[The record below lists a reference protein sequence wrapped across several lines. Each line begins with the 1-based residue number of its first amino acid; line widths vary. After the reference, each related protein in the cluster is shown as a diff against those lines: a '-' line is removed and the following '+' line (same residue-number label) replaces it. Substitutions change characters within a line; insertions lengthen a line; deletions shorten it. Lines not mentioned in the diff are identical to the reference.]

1 MYCIIGMPAHHSLS
15 PAIQNAAFLKHGID
29 AVFLAFD
36 VPKERLEG
44 AMLGMR
50 AYGIK
55 GMTLTSPHKEN
66 VIKYVDVVER
76 QALELG
82 AVNTV
87 VNRKDKLYGYNTD
100 SPGFVKAL
108 KKYGIKKDAIYTVIG
123 AGGAARALVFGIA
136 REGVKNINIVNR
148 TVEHAEK
155 LKKDIEERFRGLNL
169 SVCKLGSEDMEKAV
183 RSSKYLINATNITLE
198 NRTATPVPKN
208 LLNKG
213 MIVFDANYAPLDNRL
228 LSDAKS
234 KHCLTINGLELLV
247 NQGIVAFE
255 LFTGRHFDYSET
267 YRTMMSAAMKA
278 YKESEK
284 EKKK

>member
-1 MYCIIGMPAHHSLS
+1 MPAHHSLS

-36 VPKERLEG
+36 VPKERLGG

-66 VIKYVDVVER
+66 VIKYVDVVDR

-87 VNRKDKLYGYNTD
+87 VNRGGKFYGYNTD

-108 KKYGIKKDAIYTVIG
+108 KKYGIKKNAIYTVIG

-155 LKKDIEERFRGLNL
+155 LKKDMEQRFSGLNL
-169 SVCKLGSEDMEKAV
+169 SVCKLGSNDMEKVV

-198 NRTATPVPKN
+198 NRTATPVPRN

-255 LFTGRHFDYSET
+255 LFTGRRFDYAET

>member
-255 LFTGRHFDYSET
+255 LFTGRRFDYSET